1 MVSFSHS
8 LVRGNWIWSNHALGI
23 GLASLE
29 VIDRGATATIN
40 TIVGNWMTRP
50 GGIEAPNGTDLFWD
64 GLGEGNCW
72 DSNYGASR
80 TPESPPACD
89 SVFVQQGL
97 PNPAEPNA
105 QNIAI
110 EGGLVVTDS
119 EKGELVCDH
128 TGTKPCPSGPGP
140 KEGDNTREGEDPGDY

>member
-8 LVRGNWIWSNHALGI
+8 LIRGNWIWNNHALGV

-29 VIDRGATATIN
+29 LTDRGATATYN
-40 TIVGNWMTRP
+40 TIVGNWMTKP
-50 GGIEAPNGTDLFWD
+50 GGIESPNGTDLFWD
-64 GLGEGNCW
+64 GIGEGNCW

-80 TPESPPACD
+80 TPESLPACD
-89 SVFVQQGL
+89 SEFVKHGL

-119 EKGELVCDH
+119 EKGELVCDQ